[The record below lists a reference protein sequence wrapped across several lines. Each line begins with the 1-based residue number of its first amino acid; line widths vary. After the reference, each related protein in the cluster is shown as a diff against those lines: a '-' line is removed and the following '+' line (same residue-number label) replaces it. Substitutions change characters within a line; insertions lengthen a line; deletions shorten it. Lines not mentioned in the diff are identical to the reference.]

1 MAKDIS
7 EIFSQ
12 AVDRSRAARA
22 QNQPVPTDGFS
33 PLERDFET
41 VKDQIRKLKQQIEAH
56 PKVNYFWMFKDKIV
70 IDFHTAPNCP
80 TAQIIIRLFHPG
92 NDRFK
97 KGIFGYLPDGYEVT
111 LASVD
116 DAVEFFAT
124 QCGKRLA

>member
-12 AVDRSRAARA
+12 TIDKFRTARE
-22 QNQPVPTDGFS
+22 QSQTGHDDGLS
-33 PLERDFET
+33 KIERDFES
-41 VKDQIRKLKQQIEAH
+41 VKDQVRKLKPQIEAH

-80 TAQIIIRLFHPG
+80 TAQIVIRVYHSG

-97 KGIFGYLPDGYEVT
+97 KGLFGYLPDGYEMP